1 MKKYSEN
8 NYAFIDSQN
17 LNLSIQE
24 MGWRLDYKKFRQYL
38 EDKYKVSKALLFIG
52 YVPSNSKLYKA
63 LQEDG
68 FILIFKPTLI
78 IKSGKVK
85 GNVDTELVLHTMIEF
100 PNYDKA
106 VIASGDGD
114 FACLVDYL
122 QSKNKLKKLLV
133 PNKNKYSSLLR
144 RFMTHISFMNDLRGK
159 LEFKK

>member
-1 MKKYSEN
+1 MFSY
-8 NYAFIDSQN
+8 
-17 LNLSIQE
+17 
-24 MGWRLDYKKFRQYL
+24 
-38 EDKYKVSKALLFIG
+38 
-52 YVPSNSKLYKA
+52 
-63 LQEDG
+63 DG
-68 FILIFKPTLI
+68 FILIFKPTLK
-78 IKSGKVK
+78 IKPGKVK
-85 GNVDTELVLHTMIEF
+85 GNVDAELVLHTMIEF

-144 RFMTHISFMNDLRGK
+144 KFMIHISFMNDLRGK